1 MKEDSEDVDN
11 VSLKTSF
18 HLNLSIGE
26 LVIWVEAINDEV
38 EENNEWVEDD
48 DGDDEGSAVLIVSP
62 LCDGMV
68 CCTSASCH
76 EVREATE

>member
-38 EENNEWVEDD
+38 EENNEGVEDD

-62 LCDGMV
+62 L
-68 CCTSASCH
+68 
-76 EVREATE
+76 